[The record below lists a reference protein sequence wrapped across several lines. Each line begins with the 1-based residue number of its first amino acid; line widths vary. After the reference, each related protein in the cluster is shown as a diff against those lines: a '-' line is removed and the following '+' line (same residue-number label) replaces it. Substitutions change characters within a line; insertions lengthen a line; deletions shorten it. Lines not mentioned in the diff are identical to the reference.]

1 MIVVR
6 YKDGEI
12 FTQPNAEYI
21 LPSEKT
27 NSVTLMDRQHSI
39 VGVINMDEVGGV
51 FDAVEWLRD
60 TAEPKLDLISRCELF
75 NKLATIPAPPEANEF
90 KAEVYKIIQGMEAM
104 RCDS

>member
-12 FTQPNAEYI
+12 FTQPSAEYI

-27 NSVTLMDRQHSI
+27 NSVILMDIQHSI

-60 TAEPKLDLISRCELF
+60 TVEPKLDLISRCELF
-75 NKLATIPAPPEANEF
+75 NRLATIPTPPEANEF
-90 KAEVYKIIQGMEAM
+90 KAEVYKIIQGMEAI